1 MKECTKC
8 NKIKDLSEY
17 SKNSSYKDG
26 LQYKCKLCCKQYY
39 QKNKDLLKERSKLY
53 KEKNKEYCLEWQRKY
68 YQENK
73 ELINKKNKEYRR
85 NRFKTD
91 VMYRLKHNVRSR
103 VNIFSKRKKYKK
115 KYSSIKYLGCDFS
128 IYRIY
133 IENRFKEGMTWDNY
147 GEWHIDHIMP
157 LASAKTEEE
166 LMKLFHYTNTQ
177 PLWAEEN
184 IKKGAKIL

>member
-1 MKECTKC
+1 MKKCTKC

-26 LQYKCKLCCKQYY
+26 LQYKCKFCCKEYY
-39 QKNKDLLKERSKLY
+39 QKNKDLLKERSRLY

-73 ELINKKNKEYRR
+73 ELINKKNNEYRR

-103 VNIFSKRKKYKK
+103 VNILSKRKKYKK
-115 KYSSIKYLGCDFS
+115 KYSSIKYLGCDFI
-128 IYRIY
+128 IYITY
-133 IENRFKEGMTWDNY
+133 IENKFKEGMSWDNY
-147 GEWHIDHIMP
+147 GDWHIDHIIP
-157 LASAKTEEE
+157 LASANTEEE
-166 LMKLFHYTNTQ
+166 LIKLFHYKNTQ
-177 PLWAEEN
+177 PLWAKEN
-184 IKKGAKIL
+184 LKKGAKIL